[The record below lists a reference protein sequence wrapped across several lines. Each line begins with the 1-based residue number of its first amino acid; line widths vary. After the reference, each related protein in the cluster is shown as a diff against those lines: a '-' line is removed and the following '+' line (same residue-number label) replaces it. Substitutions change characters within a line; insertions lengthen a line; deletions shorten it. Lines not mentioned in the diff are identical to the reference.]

1 MIGQIIG
8 AVTRGLPSMGEPV
21 RWGSTLDWATRLSL
35 VISALILLGILASL
49 LLYRD
54 RQTSGNALWLS
65 LISLAVLP
73 LVLIPIGNFAVFET
87 ATEVRFCGTC
97 HLVMKPYVDDLHDA
111 KSHSL
116 AAAHFQQR
124 SSPGTECYSCHSDYG
139 MHGTYAAKLE
149 GMRHVYKYWTSTYT
163 FPIKMY
169 PPGFSNE
176 LCLKCHNGAKAFMQ
190 QAIHLDD
197 DNKVSSD
204 LLTDD
209 TNCTQC
215 HGPAH
220 ELPKPRPGAQSAA
233 VR

>member
-1 MIGQIIG
+1 MTVAQIAG
-8 AVTRGLPSMGEPV
+8 AATQIPTRGEPI
-21 RWGSTLDWATRLSL
+21 RWGTTLNWSITLTLA
-35 VISALILLGILASL
+35 VSALILLGIVVSL
-49 LLYRD
+49 IFFRG
-54 RQTSGNALWLS
+54 RQTEGNALWLH
-65 LISLAVLP
+65 LLTLAVFP
-73 LVLIPIGNFAVFET
+73 LFLIPIGNFAVFES
-87 ATEVRFCGTC
+87 ATRVPFCGTC

-111 KSHSL
+111 KSPSL

-124 SSPGTECYSCHSDYG
+124 SMPGTECYTCHSDYG
-139 MHGTYAAKLE
+139 IHGTYAAKLE

-163 FPIKMY
+163 LPIKLY
-169 PPGFSNE
+169 APFSNE
-176 LCLKCHNGAKAFMQ
+176 LCLKCHNGAKAFMA

-220 ELPKPRPGAQSAA
+220 QLPKPTPGARHAGA
-233 VR
+233 R

>member
-1 MIGQIIG
+1 MIIA
-8 AVTRGLPSMGEPV
+8 AVTRGLPQMGEPV
-21 RWGSTLDWATRLSL
+21 RWGSTLDWAIRLSL
-35 VISALILLGILASL
+35 VISVLILIGILVSL
-49 LLYRD
+49 LWFRG
-54 RQTSGNALWLS
+54 RQTYGNALWLN
-65 LISLAVLP
+65 LLALAVLP

-97 HLVMKPYVDDLHDA
+97 HLVMKPYVDDLHNV
-111 KSHSL
+111 KSDSL
-116 AAAHFQQR
+116 ASAHYQQR

-139 MHGTYAAKLE
+139 IHGTVAAKME

-176 LCLKCHNGAKAFMQ
+176 LCLKCHNGAKAFME
-190 QAIHLDD
+190 QAIHL
-197 DNKVSSD
+197 NEKNQVSSD

-220 ELPKPRPGAQSAA
+220 EVPNKPQAQRAEA
-233 VR
+233 R